1 MKIGFYGNNTGR
13 LSLAKLF
20 VKNNIKID
28 AVFSDDVQYL
38 VETAVTLNAKAI
50 FDFTEFAN
58 MCDVI
63 IVSVGDDTMRKAM
76 LKLSKHDLSGKLI
89 CAESVSAICDTFD
102 DIGADAV
109 VTGFVPNGRHIY
121 IEGKGKGYGEFR
133 RFLTGNGID
142 IKEISPKDKASLD
155 LAMFYAESGIAT
167 VIGIARELM
176 VDAENFDDIIRANV
190 ENALLQNGKSTIV
203 DRFDIGAVRRYN
215 ETARG
220 NNLAVYQTL
229 VLKALETAD
238 LSQDEKDRIK
248 SIIIG
253 R

>member
-13 LSLAKLF
+13 ISLASVF
-20 VKNNIKID
+20 SKNNIQFD
-28 AVFSDDVQYL
+28 AVSL
-38 VETAVTLNAKAI
+38 KSRAC
-50 FDFTEFAN
+50 FDIAELTDN
-58 MCDVI
+58 CDVI
-63 IVSVGDDTMRKAM
+63 AVSVGDDAHRKAI
-76 LKLSKHDLSGKLI
+76 LKLSKRELSGKI
-89 CAESVSAICDTFD
+89 VIVESKSVICDTFD
-102 DIGADAV
+102 EIGSDV
-109 VTGFVPNGRHIY
+109 VATAFSPDGNTLY

-133 RFLTGNGID
+133 RFLTGNGVE
-142 IKEISPKDKASLD
+142 IKEISPRDKMDID

-167 VIGIARELM
+167 VIGIARGLM
-176 VDAENFDDIIRANV
+176 RDADNFDEIIRANV
-190 ENALLQNGKSTIV
+190 ENALSQNAKTTIF

-220 NNLAVYQTL
+220 NNLAVYQML
-229 VLKALETAD
+229 VLKALEMAD